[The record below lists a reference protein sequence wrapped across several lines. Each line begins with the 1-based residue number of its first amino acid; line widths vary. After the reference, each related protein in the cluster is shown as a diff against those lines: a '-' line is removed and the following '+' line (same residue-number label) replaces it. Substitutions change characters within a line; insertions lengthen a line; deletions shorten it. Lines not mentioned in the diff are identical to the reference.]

1 MSPAVYH
8 ESRSELFV
16 YWKDGKQRFEITII
30 AKKLEKKGREVKTH
44 YLALSAIFWLRSAII
59 SSCPICISL
68 RSGLK
73 IESQQAN

>member
-8 ESRSELFV
+8 EFRLKLFV
-16 YWKDGKQRFEITII
+16 YWKDGKQRLEIII
-30 AKKLEKKGREVKTH
+30 AKKFGKKSREIKTH